1 MMWTSCSE
9 PLKMKSQRL
18 PFGDEFEPGPVQV
31 VGFEAAFGR
40 EGFQ

>member
-1 MMWTSCSE
+1 MMLTSCSE

-31 VGFEAAFGR
+31 QVVGFEAAFG
-40 EGFQ
+40 Q